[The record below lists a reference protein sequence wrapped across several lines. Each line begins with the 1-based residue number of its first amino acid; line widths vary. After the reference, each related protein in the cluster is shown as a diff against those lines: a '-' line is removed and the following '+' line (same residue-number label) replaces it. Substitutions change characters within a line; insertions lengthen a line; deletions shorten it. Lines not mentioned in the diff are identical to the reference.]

1 MNNQN
6 LINDLVKED
15 MHEHVEMIIEKSGI
29 DLLFAE
35 IYKIHKDV
43 SRYMSKE
50 FGIDLELLQSI
61 DYAKIVENK
70 DLKLMVNCIAMN
82 GKQYSE
88 EDILLLNIRSM
99 FVMSWKMDIFFI
111 THIRECVEANI
122 RWNKASSYFANRKVC
137 GKKYML
143 CGMPYWLRNEQ
154 ISLLASIPDEYDLSE
169 IRHIECGVIKTNDI
183 QAHCMSLG
191 NSRMIF
197 MDYGVYVYLM
207 EWIKMILCGYRV
219 KKYNEESDFI
229 ELTEPVITCTDL
241 FIAIVDILRNNGRV
255 FNLPPSAMLFDK
267 ADIFI
272 IKEIIMNQVDFMMA
286 HEYGHIL
293 LEQKTQDEIKTKEEM
308 EQSFK
313 NEYEADN
320 FAMNWIRKSEARAI
334 RLNMEDYKNQKD
346 YNNIQL
352 QDLKNRKVENVE
364 LLFTFF
370 EMFDFVYQRII
381 KLMDKEIERS
391 KDTHPTALL
400 RRKNIRQFYDGD
412 IDTKLMNYAED
423 FVRRM
428 KVYMDSLSDEEII
441 TKIGRK

>member
-1 MNNQN
+1 MNNQD
-6 LINDLVKED
+6 LIDDIVKED
-15 MHEHVEMIIEKSGI
+15 MHENAEMIIEKSGI

-35 IYKIHKDV
+35 MFKTYKDV

-50 FGIDLELLQSI
+50 IGIDLELLQSI
-61 DYAKIVENK
+61 DYAKVVENK
-70 DLKLMVNCIAMN
+70 DLELMVSCIAMN

-99 FVMSWKMDIFFI
+99 FVVSWKMDIFFI
-111 THIRECVEANI
+111 THLKECAEANL
-122 RWNKASSYFANRKVC
+122 RWNMVSRYFANRKVY
-137 GKKYML
+137 GKKYMIY
-143 CGMPYWLRNEQ
+143 GMPYWLRNEQ
-154 ISLLASIPDEYDLSE
+154 VNLLASIPEGYDLSE
-169 IRHIECGVIKTNDI
+169 IRHIECGMIKTNDI
-183 QAHCMSLG
+183 QAHCKSQRD
-191 NSRMIF
+191 SRMIF

-219 KKYNEESDFI
+219 KRYNEESCFI
-229 ELTEPVITCTDL
+229 EITEPVITCTNL
-241 FIAIVDILRNNGRV
+241 FIVIVDILRNNGSV
-255 FNLPPSAMLFDK
+255 SNLPPSAMLFDK

-293 LEQKTQDEIKTKEEM
+293 LKHKTQDEIKTNEEM

-320 FAMNWIRKSEARAI
+320 FALNWIRKSEARAI
-334 RLNMEDYKNQKD
+334 RINKEDCKNQKD

-352 QDLKNRKVENVE
+352 HDLRNRKIEDIE

-370 EMFDFVYQRII
+370 EMFDFVYQRIL
-381 KLMDKEIERS
+381 KVMDKEIKRS
-391 KDTHPTALL
+391 KNTHPTALL
-400 RRKNIRQFYDGD
+400 RRMNIKQFYDGN

-428 KVYMDSLSDEEII
+428 KAYMDSLSDDEIKR
-441 TKIGRK
+441 KIWRK